1 MPSNKNRKVTM
12 GISSLNG
19 YNGMRKAPAAFSFI
33 IKEFQPI
40 QDDCQTRMLMKAT
53 KATRA
58 IQRAIVLILGGKWS

>member
-1 MPSNKNRKVTM
+1 M

-40 QDDCQTRMLMKAT
+40 QDDCQTRTLMKETNA
-53 KATRA
+53 AIA
-58 IQRAIVLILGGKWS
+58 IQREILLILGGKWS